1 MWHVSACVFYIFLGR
16 ILTFTQQS
24 WLVWFPFLMSR
35 CLFII
40 VTSHPEVI
48 RSETWMNDDTHTLTS
63 QLEGVCVCVCDEFL
77 RLWQIT
83 CAQASGGIRKGTKRS
98 ANHFAW
104 SLGGTFGVWLC
115 YQLIKAENENERDC
129 FNPVMDVAVRQI
141 VRNNKRRWRREN
153 TFKILIKTNKVV
165 NIHRLREDIC
175 NVFMV
180 ISKKMNLILSVCL
193 SAGRRQI
200 SRLITEDKIP
210 QRAEES

>member
-1 MWHVSACVFYIFLGR
+1 MCILYFFGQNSDFYTTVMTRLVSLPHESLPLHHRYVTPGGDPEWNLNERRHTHFN
-16 ILTFTQQS
+16 LTA
-24 WLVWFPFLMSR
+24 
-35 CLFII
+35 
-40 VTSHPEVI
+40 
-48 RSETWMNDDTHTLTS
+48 
-63 QLEGVCVCVCDEFL
+63 GGCVCVCDEFL

-98 ANHFAW
+98 ANHFTW

-210 QRAEES
+210 QRAGES

>member
-1 MWHVSACVFYIFLGR
+1 MWRVSACVFYIFLGR

-24 WLVWFPFLMSR
+24 WLVWFPFLMRR

-48 RSETWMNDDTHTLTS
+48 RSETWMNDVTHTLTS

-77 RLWQIT
+77 RLWKIA
-83 CAQASGGIRKGTKRS
+83 CFQASGGVRKGTKRS
-98 ANHFAW
+98 ANHFTW

-141 VRNNKRRWRREN
+141 VRNNQRRWRREN
-153 TFKILIKTNKVV
+153 TF
-165 NIHRLREDIC
+165 C